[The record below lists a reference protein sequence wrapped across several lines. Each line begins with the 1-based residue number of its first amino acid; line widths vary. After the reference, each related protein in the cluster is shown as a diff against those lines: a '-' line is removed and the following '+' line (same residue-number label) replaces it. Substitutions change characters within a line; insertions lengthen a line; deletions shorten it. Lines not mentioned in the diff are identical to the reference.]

1 MHVLCHTRPYC
12 CLLSLSHFP
21 PPLSP
26 SLSYFLLH
34 MQASPV
40 NCLSSHTA
48 HSPQHTVH
56 CHTLHH
62 ITHHIITH
70 STHLHTYVCTYNNR
84 CNFIRVHM
92 ISTNDAMPLVISMRP
107 PHAHMHV
114 STLTQALTSP
124 HLSLSLSLS
133 HSHTREYNLQKI
145 LTYTKYTHMYD
156 IQQTC
161 TQNICNIRARAHSIF
176 LFSSSSRE
184 ICPGL

>member
-1 MHVLCHTRPYC
+1 MRTYNVIHVCIRCRDAIL
-12 CLLSLSHFP
+12 LFALSLS
-21 PPLSP
+21 L

-40 NCLSSHTA
+40 NCLSSHIA

-62 ITHHIITH
+62 ITHITSSH
-70 STHLHTYVCTYNNR
+70 TPHTCTHTYVCTCNNH

-92 ISTNDAMPLVISMRP
+92 ISTNAAMPLVISMRP

-114 STLTQALTSP
+114 STLTVTQALTSP

-133 HSHTREYNLQKI
+133 LTTHT
-145 LTYTKYTHMYD
+145 
-156 IQQTC
+156 
-161 TQNICNIRARAHSIF
+161 
-176 LFSSSSRE
+176 
-184 ICPGL
+184 